1 MRCTAVFYA
10 NMPLGIYTKRIDLDI
25 LCNANMPYC
34 KYCNQPISKFDT
46 DICPNCGGVSPIDP
60 NYETMD
66 ITKRFDHFSGGPLYR
81 SKSQKVAAILSMTW
95 GFFGLHEF
103 YIKRPKIGL
112 VILIITLVLVGGLG
126 SILAFAAHMHP
137 ALAYLIPFGADW
149 LFFIVYGILFL
160 KKDSPKDGEGEFL
173 R

>member
-1 MRCTAVFYA
+1 MKIAS
-10 NMPLGIYTKRIDLDI
+10 N
-25 LCNANMPYC
+25 
-34 KYCNQPISKFDT
+34 
-46 DICPNCGGVSPIDP
+46 
-60 NYETMD
+60 
-66 ITKRFDHFSGGPLYR
+66 
-81 SKSQKVAAILSMTW
+81 
-95 GFFGLHEF
+95 FFGVHEF

>member
-1 MRCTAVFYA
+1 MHAIAAFYA
-10 NMPLGIYTKRIDLDI
+10 NMPLGIYYKEPNLAI
-25 LCNANMPYC
+25 LCNATMPYC

-46 DICPNCGGVSPIDP
+46 DICPNCGGASPIDP

-66 ITKRFDHFSGGPLYR
+66 ITKRFDHFQGGTLYR
-81 SKSQKVAAILSMTW
+81 SKSQKVAAILSMTC
-95 GFFGLHEF
+95 GFFGVHEF

-112 VILIITLVLVGGLG
+112 IILAITLVLVGGLG
-126 SILAFAAHMHP
+126 SILACAAGAHP
-137 ALAYLIPFGADW
+137 ALAYTIPFGVDW
-149 LFFIVYGILFL
+149 LFFVGYGILFL